1 MQYKAVAFV
10 CGLMMAAVVMP
21 AHAEERCPK
30 LVEKLRDCEP
40 YACQMRQGED
50 NLMHRH
56 QVIGK
61 TPNGKCHYKQIM
73 PVRELPVDLTL
84 DCLFDKDVRRAYS
97 NALRRQTGQVI
108 DETEEAM
115 LLQDEKT
122 VNEAL
127 AQDVCDLLGL

>member
-1 MQYKAVAFV
+1 MLGRNVISLLGVMWIVAAIPV
-10 CGLMMAAVVMP
+10 MAA
-21 AHAEERCPK
+21 ELCPK

-73 PVRELPVDLTL
+73 PVKELPVDLTL

-97 NALRRQTGQVI
+97 NALRRQVGPAI
-108 DETEEAM
+108 EETEEAM
-115 LLQDEKT
+115 MLEDEKT